1 MVSSIVQLIVMKP
14 FAENHEKKLKHANE
28 RGTYQQL
35 SLHES
40 KKIELE
46 SVYTSVITRYRKA

>member
-1 MVSSIVQLIVMKP
+1 MKP